1 MRILLVAG
9 SYPPEPCGVGDYTE
23 KLANSLAALKGVHVG
38 VLITSA
44 PGRISTH
51 TSPIELINVV
61 EQWNFSELPRIIRAI
76 RQWGPD
82 LVHIQ
87 YPSQG
92 FFFRRLPSFLPLL
105 CRLIGIRVIQTWH
118 EPHRMRGALHFLL
131 QTLGANGLIFVRP
144 NYLDMIPALFC
155 RLIKHVHKAIIPNAS
170 SLPISSLDETKRL
183 ELRARYIGSNKRL
196 VVFFGFLYPSK
207 GIELLFDIATPISD
221 SLIIAGAVKDKEYM
235 RQLVDVAQA
244 KGWRED
250 QLHFT
255 GFLSPQ
261 DAADLLKIP
270 DAVVLP
276 FLDGGGEWN
285 TSIHSALAQGTLVIT
300 TAIPPRGDEPK
311 RNLFTAAPS
320 DIYEMRAALDRLAG
334 RRSAPISAETQWQR
348 IATAHLDFYRRCTC
362 SDVSKKA

>member
-23 KLANSLAALKGVHVG
+23 KLANSLATLQSVQVG
-38 VLITSA
+38 VLTTSA
-44 PGRISTH
+44 SGRKSTN
-51 TSPIELINVV
+51 TRTIDLMGVALT
-61 EQWNFSELPRIIRAI
+61 WNFSEMPKLIRAI
-76 RQWGPD
+76 CQWKPD

-92 FFFRRLPSFLPLL
+92 FLFRRLPSFLPLV
-105 CRLIGIRVIQTWH
+105 CRLLGIKVIETWH

-131 QTLGANGLIFVRP
+131 QTLGASGLIFVRP

-183 ELRARYIGSNKRL
+183 QLRAKYIGSNKRL

-207 GIELLFDIATPISD
+207 GIELLFDIANPVSD

-235 RQLVDVAQA
+235 RKLGDVAQA
-244 KGWRED
+244 KGWREN

-300 TAIPPRGDEPK
+300 TAVPPRGDEPQ

-334 RRSAPISAETQWQR
+334 RRSAPISAETQWQT
-348 IATAHLDFYRRCTC
+348 IATAHVDFYRRCTC
-362 SDVSKKA
+362 SDLIETA